1 MRFSDQVFLELDTSS
16 ESIYGNDFEEDVAR
30 YCARQELLAAVL
42 DGQMHPDDLLDCLQ
56 TDLGVGA
63 ADSYLMR
70 F

>member
-1 MRFSDQVFLELDTSS
+1 MLDRSQLFLELDTSS
-16 ESIYGNDFEEDVAR
+16 ESIFGDFEEDVAR

-42 DGQMHPDDLLDCLQ
+42 DGQMHPEDLLDCLQ